1 MEFEFDK
8 EIDALLRQT
17 AKGETAFA
25 ANNPQSAIG
34 NSHLDADAI
43 SAFAENA
50 LPEKTR
56 QSYVVHF
63 ADCERCRKI
72 LSNVILSNT
81 ETEVASEKET
91 TKVAVVAAPTPWY
104 RKLFAY
110 PNLAYTMGAL
120 ILAFSGLI
128 AFVVLQNDSRDA
140 EVSQISERQPSGKGM
155 SSDGDATAPELSL
168 SNSSSMS
175 SASNTNTAALTPS
188 ESVKTNAAT
197 TNAATITAARNTN
210 TSVVANK
217 PIVSA
222 NEVPK
227 DEPRREDD
235 ATQNKPAQPE
245 NSFSIDG
252 ASGAKQE
259 RAKEDKKDMET
270 TDAAKL
276 APKAQSPSPT
286 ATGRSSVMNDA
297 PSAVAK
303 KKAKSDAGTTS
314 VGGKTFRRA
323 NGVWTDSAYKGQA
336 TTNVTRGTNEYKKL
350 DSGLRS
356 IADNLGGTV
365 VIVWKE
371 KAYRIQ

>member
-34 NSHLDADAI
+34 NRHLDADAI

-72 LSNVILSNT
+72 LSNVISSNS
-81 ETEVASEKET
+81 EIEVVPEKET
-91 TKVAVVAAPTPWY
+91 TKVAIVAAPTPWY

-128 AFVVLQNDSRDA
+128 AFVVLQNDSRNA
-140 EVSQISERQPSGKGM
+140 EVSQVSERQPTGKGM
-155 SSDGDATAPELSL
+155 SSDGDATAPEMNL
-168 SNSSSMS
+168 SNSSSTTS
-175 SASNTNTAALTPS
+175 TSNTNIAVILPQ
-188 ESVKTNAAT
+188 NAAPA
-197 TNAATITAARNTN
+197 NASTSNVARNTN
-210 TSVVANK
+210 TSPVANK

-222 NEVPK
+222 NESPK
-227 DEPRREDD
+227 EESRREDD
-235 ATQNKPAQPE
+235 AAKNKTAQPE
-245 NSFSIDG
+245 NNFAMDG
-252 ASGAKQE
+252 AAAEKQAP
-259 RAKEDKKDMET
+259 AKEDKKEAET
-270 TDAAKL
+270 TDATKS
-276 APKAQSPSPT
+276 APKAQAPSPT
-286 ATGRSSVMNDA
+286 SLSGSSDLNDA
-297 PSAVAK
+297 PNARAK
-303 KKAKSDAGTTS
+303 KLAKADAETTN

-336 TTNVTRGTNEYKKL
+336 TTNVTRGTKEYKKL
-350 DSGLRS
+350 DSNLRS
-356 IADNLGGTV
+356 IAENLGGTV
-365 VIVWKE
+365 IIVWKK